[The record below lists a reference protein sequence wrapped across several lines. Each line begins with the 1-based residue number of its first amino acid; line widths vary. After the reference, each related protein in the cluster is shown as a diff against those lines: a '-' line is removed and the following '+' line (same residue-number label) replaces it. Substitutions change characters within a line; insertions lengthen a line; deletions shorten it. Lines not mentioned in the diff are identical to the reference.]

1 MSIRRKGDRRSS
13 YYEEGIG
20 DDDLPNKKRINPYEA
35 HKARIFGKDSA
46 QAGSYLVQPRLL
58 DRPSVFKSQMNTVHE
73 AIREAQVQGQ
83 YLADLIQAKS
93 TLQVFA
99 NDLKGVLRAAR
110 RLTRPDIR
118 AIKRFVSRSG
128 KTSRK
133 NMDKVPA
140 NWLKF
145 NFVYATTAMSIR
157 DFAEIMDNPFSAVT
171 FYKRAT
177 DTMPSWYW
185 YTEAHSNKNTYSV
198 KGDIRIS
205 NAAQNSVS
213 ALGLTDVV
221 GTVWEL
227 VPWSWAI
234 DYFVNVG
241 SWLGNLPG
249 RFSGLIYENWYT
261 GYRCDWFHTFG
272 EQVYDP
278 QAGRWVMKYYDVKSD
293 GYFRSPGFPG
303 SDIQLDFQ
311 LGPSLRQSSYLMGA
325 IALTLKGKF
334 K

>member
-1 MSIRRKGDRRSS
+1 MSYRQKGDRQSS
-13 YYEEGIG
+13 FFEEGIG
-20 DDDLPNKKRINPYEA
+20 DDDLPNKKRINTYEA
-35 HKARIFGKDSA
+35 HKAQTFGNGQA
-46 QAGSYLVQPRLL
+46 QAGSYLIQPRTL
-58 DRPSVFKSQMNTVHE
+58 DRLSIFKGQMNAVHE

-99 NDLKGVLRAAR
+99 EDLKQVLRAAK
-110 RLTRPDIR
+110 RLTRPDVR

-128 KTSRK
+128 KTARK

-185 YTEAHSNKNTYSV
+185 ATSAHSNKNTYSA

-205 NAAQNSVS
+205 NAAQNTVS

-221 GTVWEL
+221 GTIWEL

-249 RFSGLIYENWYT
+249 RFDGLIYERWYT
-261 GYRCDWFHTFG
+261 GYKCDWYHMF
-272 EQVYDP
+272 EYQDYDP
-278 QAGRWVMKYYDVKSD
+278 HAGEWVIKSYDVKSD
-293 GYFRSPGFPG
+293 GYYRAPGFPG

-311 LGPSLRQSSYLMGA
+311 LGPSLRQSTYLMSA

>member
-1 MSIRRKGDRRSS
+1 MSYRHRGDRQSS
-13 YYEEGIG
+13 FFEEAIG
-20 DDDLPNKKRINPYEA
+20 GDDLPNKKEINRYEA
-35 HKARIFGKDSA
+35 YKARVFGNDSA
-46 QAGSYLVQPRLL
+46 QAGSYLVNPAHL
-58 DRPSVFKSQMNTVHE
+58 DLPSVFKTQMNAVHE
-73 AIREAQVQGQ
+73 AIRDAQVQGQ
-83 YLADLIQAKS
+83 YLADLMQAKS
-93 TLQVFA
+93 TLQVIA
-99 NDLKGVLRAAR
+99 KDLLSVLRAAR
-110 RLTRPDIR
+110 RLTRPDVR
-118 AIKRFVSRSG
+118 AIKRYVSRSG
-128 KTSRK
+128 KTARR
-133 NMDKVPA
+133 NIDKVPA

-185 YTEAHSNKNTYSV
+185 DTVAHSNRNTYSV

-205 NAAQNSVS
+205 NAAQNTVS

-227 VPWSWAI
+227 IPWSWAI

-249 RFSGLIYENWYT
+249 RFSGLIYENWYA
-261 GYRCDWFHTFG
+261 GYKCDWFHIFE
-272 EQVYDP
+272 EQVWNP
-278 QAGRWVMKYYDVKSD
+278 QTQMWEMKSYDVKSD
-293 GYFRSPGFPG
+293 GYYRSPGFPG

-311 LGPSLRQSSYLMGA
+311 LGPSLRQSTYLMSA

>member
-1 MSIRRKGDRRSS
+1 MSYRQKGDRQSS
-13 YYEEGIG
+13 YYEEAIG
-20 DDDLPNKKRINPYEA
+20 GDDLPNKKRVNTYEA
-35 HKARIFGKDSA
+35 HKAQITGNEPA
-46 QAGSYLVQPRLL
+46 QAGSYLIQPQFL
-58 DRPSVFKSQMNTVHE
+58 DRSSIFKGQMNTVHE

-83 YLADLIQAKS
+83 YLADLVQAKS
-93 TLQVFA
+93 TLQVIA
-99 NDLKGVLRAAR
+99 NDLKQVLRAAK

-118 AIKRFVSRSG
+118 TIKRYVSRSG
-128 KTSRK
+128 KTARK

-171 FYKRAT
+171 FYKRAS
-177 DTMPSWYW
+177 DTMPPWYW
-185 YTEAHSNKNTYSV
+185 YTTSHSNKNTYSV
-198 KGDIRIS
+198 KGSIRIS
-205 NAAQNSVS
+205 NAAQNTVS

-221 GTVWEL
+221 GTAWEL
-227 VPWSWAI
+227 IPWSWAI

-249 RFSGLIYENWYT
+249 RFSGLIYEDWYA
-261 GYRCDWFHTFG
+261 GYRCDWFHYFEYTIYNPQTG
-272 EQVYDP
+272 EP
-278 QAGRWVMKYYDVKSD
+278 ENKYLGVKSD
-293 GYFRSPGFPG
+293 GYYRVPGFPG
-303 SDIQLDFQ
+303 SDIQLEFQ
-311 LGPSLRQSSYLMGA
+311 LGPSLRQSTYLMSA

>member
-13 YYEEGIG
+13 YFEEAVGA
-20 DDDLPNKKRINPYEA
+20 DDLPKKKKINTYEA
-35 HKARIFGKDSA
+35 HKARIFGMDSA

-58 DRPSVFKSQMNTVHE
+58 NRRSLFKSQMNTVHE
-73 AIREAQVQGQ
+73 AIRDAQTQGQ
-83 YLADLIQAKS
+83 YLADLIEAKS
-93 TLQVFA
+93 TLQVIA
-99 NDLKGVLRAAR
+99 EDLKSVLRTVK

-128 KTSRK
+128 KTARK

-145 NFVYATTAMSIR
+145 NFVYLTTSASIR

-171 FYKRAT
+171 FYKSAK

-185 YTEAHSNKNTYSV
+185 QTSAHSNLNTYYA

-205 NAAQNSVS
+205 NAAQNTVA
-213 ALGLTDVV
+213 ALGLTDVI
-221 GTVWEL
+221 GTTWEL
-227 VPWSWAI
+227 IPWSWAI

-249 RFSGLIYENWYT
+249 RFNGLIYENWYT
-261 GYRCDWFHTFG
+261 GYRCNWFHVFMYQ
-272 EQVYDP
+272 EWDP
-278 QAGRWVMKYYDVKSD
+278 QTRRWVKKYYDVKSD
-293 GYFRSPGFPG
+293 GYYRAPGFPG
-303 SDIQLDFQ
+303 TDIQLEFQ
-311 LGPSLRQSSYLMGA
+311 LGPSLRQSTYLMSA

>member
-1 MSIRRKGDRRSS
+1 MSFRHRGDRLSS
-13 YYEEGIG
+13 FYEEAIG
-20 DDDLPNKKRINPYEA
+20 GDDLPNKKSINPYEA
-35 HKARIFGKDSA
+35 YNARIFGNDSA
-46 QAGSYLVQPRLL
+46 QAGSYLINPYHL
-58 DRPSVFKSQMNTVHE
+58 DLPSVFKTQMNTVHE
-73 AIREAQVQGQ
+73 AIRDAQVQGQ
-83 YLADLIQAKS
+83 YLADLMQAKS
-93 TLQVFA
+93 TLQVIA
-99 NDLKGVLRAAR
+99 NDLKSVLRAAK

-118 AIKRFVSRSG
+118 AIKRYVSRSG
-128 KTSRK
+128 KTARK

-177 DTMPSWYW
+177 ESMPSWYW
-185 YTEAHSNKNTYSV
+185 DTEAHSNKNTYSV

-205 NAAQNSVS
+205 NSAQNTVS

-221 GTVWEL
+221 GTAWEL
-227 VPWSWAI
+227 VPWSWAV
-234 DYFVNVG
+234 DYFINVG

-249 RFSGLIYENWYT
+249 RFDGLIYENWYT
-261 GYRCDWFHTFG
+261 GYKCDWFHTFSYQ
-272 EQVYDP
+272 EYDP
-278 QAGRWVMKYYDVKSD
+278 KAGEWVVMYYDVKSE
-293 GYFRSPGFPG
+293 GYYRAPGFPG
-303 SDIQLDFQ
+303 TEIQLDFQ
-311 LGPSLRQSSYLMGA
+311 LGPSLRQSSYLLGA

>member
-1 MSIRRKGDRRSS
+1 MSFRQKGDRQSS
-13 YYEEGIG
+13 FYEEGIG
-20 DDDLPNKKRINPYEA
+20 EDDLPYKKRINTYETY
-35 HKARIFGKDSA
+35 KAQISGNDSA
-46 QAGSYLVQPRLL
+46 QAGSYLIQPRTL
-58 DRPSVFKSQMNTVHE
+58 DLPSIFKRQMNVVHE

-83 YLADLIQAKS
+83 YLADLIQAKG
-93 TLQVFA
+93 TLQIFA
-99 NDLKGVLRAAR
+99 NDLKNVLRAAK

-177 DTMPSWYW
+177 DTMPPWYW
-185 YTEAHSNKNTYSV
+185 SPTAHSNSNTYSA
-198 KGDIRIS
+198 KGKIRIS
-205 NAAQNSVS
+205 NAAQNTVA

-249 RFSGLIYENWYT
+249 RFNGLIYEDWYV
-261 GYRCDWFHTFG
+261 GYKCDWFHSFEYTTYNPHTG
-272 EQVYDP
+272 EPVDKVL
-278 QAGRWVMKYYDVKSD
+278 GIKSD
-293 GYFRSPGFPG
+293 SYYRVPGFPG
-303 SDIQLDFQ
+303 SHVQLDFQ